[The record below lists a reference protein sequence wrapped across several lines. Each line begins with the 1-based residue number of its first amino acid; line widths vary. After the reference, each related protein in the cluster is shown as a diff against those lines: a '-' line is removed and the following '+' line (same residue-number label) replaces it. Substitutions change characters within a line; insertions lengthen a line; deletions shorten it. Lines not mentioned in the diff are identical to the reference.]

1 MEAGG
6 RLHPSMPALQWLELG
21 VGLEL
26 SFLYISICYLCSR
39 RALIFLS
46 RHSCLDS
53 LIVGMRSDRSELRRD
68 KSCTASA
75 GQRNM
80 LGAKSANS
88 EAAVNRIYM
97 QDQRPA
103 AHLLLPSVIR
113 GSDLYSSTSSMHRTT
128 TQQIFDVN
136 M

>member
-46 RHSCLDS
+46 KHSCLDS
-53 LIVGMRSDRSELRRD
+53 LIVGMRSDRSELRKD

-97 QDQRPA
+97 QGPETRSAPTPTKRYPA
-103 AHLLLPSVIR
+103 LGPLLLNIQYAQ
-113 GSDLYSSTSSMHRTT
+113 DHDTAN
-128 TQQIFDVN
+128 I
-136 M
+136 